1 MRYYEVTKF
10 MNRITGGVCAVCGVR
25 AFGIRELAV
34 GEDGKESKKSK
45 NGLAVITG
53 NGESAGVFTKNR
65 FIAPPLTLTR
75 AHIEARH
82 RLGAVIVN
90 SGCANAFTG
99 KKGLSDAGRMAELA
113 AERLNLEKDAVGVAS
128 TGVVGVSLDLGLI
141 ESQID
146 SVVAGLSATP
156 EGSSAA
162 AQAIMTTDTRP
173 KEFAVEL
180 GSGVRIGGIAKG
192 SGMIAPDMATM
203 LAFIYTDADLP
214 HETLETCL
222 KQAVDTSFNMI
233 VVDGDTSTSDMVL
246 LTATAEVGVSDY
258 DEEEFQE
265 GLDCVCTEL
274 AKMIARDGE
283 GAEKLIEVRVTGAET
298 NEDAKKAAKAIVRSP
313 LVKTAVHG
321 CDPNWGRVVV
331 AIGYSGAAV
340 DPDLISLTLSGVRV
354 VDCGTVLDFAGE
366 DVDMSGEDVGID
378 VDLGLGAGEATAW
391 GCDLTCEYVRI
402 NAEYTS

>member
-1 MRYYEVTKF
+1 
-10 MNRITGGVCAVCGVR
+10 MNRITGGVCAVRGVR
-25 AFGIRELAV
+25 AFGIRELAER
-34 GEDGKESKKSK
+34 EDGKESK

-53 NGESAGVFTKNR
+53 SGESAGVFTKNR
-65 FIAPPLTLTR
+65 IIAPPLTLTR
-75 AHIEARH
+75 AHLEARH

-99 KKGLSDAGRMAELA
+99 KRGLSDAGRMAELA

-128 TGVVGVSLDLGLI
+128 TGVVGVSLDLKWI

-233 VVDGDTSTSDMVL
+233 VVDGDTSTNDMVL
-246 LTATAEVGVSDY
+246 LTATAEVGAPEY

-298 NEDAKKAAKAIVRSP
+298 NEDAEVAAKAIVRSP

-340 DPDLISLTLSGVRV
+340 DPDLISLALSGVRV

>member
-1 MRYYEVTKF
+1 MRHYEVTKS
-10 MNRITGGVCAVCGVR
+10 MNRITGGVCAVRGVR
-25 AFGIRELAV
+25 AFGIRELAER
-34 GEDGKESKKSK
+34 EDGKESK

-53 NGESAGVFTKNR
+53 SGESAGVFTKNR
-65 FIAPPLTLTR
+65 IIAPPLTLTR
-75 AHIEARH
+75 AHLEARH

-99 KKGLSDAGRMAELA
+99 KRGLSDAGRMAELA

>member
-1 MRYYEVTKF
+1 MKQ
-10 MNRITGGVCAVCGVR
+10 ITGGVCAVRGVR
-25 AFGIRELAV
+25 AFGIRELA
-34 GEDGKESKKSK
+34 ECKDGKERKKSK

-53 NGESAGVFTKNR
+53 SGESAGVFTKNR
-65 FIAPPLTLTR
+65 VIAPPLTLTR
-75 AHIEARH
+75 AHLEARH
-82 RLGAVIVN
+82 RLSAVIAN

-246 LTATAEVGVSDY
+246 LTATAEVGTPEY
-258 DEEEFQE
+258 DKEEFQE

-340 DPDLISLTLSGVRV
+340 DPDMISLTLSGVRV